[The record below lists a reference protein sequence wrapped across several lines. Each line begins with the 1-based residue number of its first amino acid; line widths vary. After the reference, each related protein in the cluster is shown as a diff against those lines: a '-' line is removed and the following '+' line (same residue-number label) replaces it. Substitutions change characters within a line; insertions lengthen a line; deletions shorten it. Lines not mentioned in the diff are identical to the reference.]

1 MGVFLHGFVFHI
13 IFMPIIIE
21 KSIYK
26 DSQRKYL
33 TTRGNIAVLPPLV
46 SVCGVAPGSSW
57 LPVRVSAEVATI
69 P

>member
-1 MGVFLHGFVFHI
+1 
-13 IFMPIIIE
+13 MPIIIE

-26 DSQRKYL
+26 DSQKKYL

-46 SVCGVAPGSSW
+46 SVCGVAPGPPW